1 MFQRGK
7 GGDNMWSNHG
17 RDYQEEAEGLDIL
30 NEVVNVVGI
39 FLVSALWVTYLAYI
53 FGPIIP

>member
-1 MFQRGK
+1 MS
-7 GGDNMWSNHG
+7 SNHG
-17 RDYQEEAEGLDIL
+17 RDYQEETEGLDIL

-53 FGPIIP
+53 FGPVIP